1 MSLQDSLRN
10 GERLLR
16 RRLNQHELWQ
26 KELGDHPSSFCQNL
40 RQQHAAAVGVHQEV
54 QRARQIGDL
63 QAARQAL
70 LSLDIRV

>member
-16 RRLNQHELWQ
+16 RRLNQHELWH
-26 KELGDHPSSFCQNL
+26 KEFGEHPSNFCENL
-40 RQQHAAAVGVHQEV
+40 RQQYKKVVGVQQEV

-63 QAARQAL
+63 QAAQQAL